1 MTEPRRALYAHLAAD
16 NEVKAIV
23 GDRIYQGRVPAGAT
37 KPLIVIQPPISRV
50 PQRDLGGVAYKRT
63 RIQVTAMADTQKQ
76 AEATAKAVIDAVEG
90 FTGTMAGALDVI
102 LATVDNDRQVD
113 QEGVDEIHHHVDV
126 MILYKPSDDE
136 ESANGG
142 DVDG

>member
-37 KPLIVIQPPISRV
+37 KPLILIQPPISRV
-50 PQRDLGGVAYKRT
+50 TQRDLGGVAYKRT

-90 FTGTMAGALDVI
+90 FSGMMAGQLQVL
-102 LATVDNDRQVD
+102 LASVDNDRQTD
-113 QEGVDEIHHHVDV
+113 QDGVNEIHHHVD
-126 MILYKPSDDE
+126 ITITYKE
-136 ESANGG
+136 
-142 DVDG
+142 V

>member
-1 MTEPRRALYAHLAAD
+1 MTEPRRALYAHLLAD
-16 NEVKAIV
+16 SGVQTAV

-37 KPLIVIQPPISRV
+37 KPLILIQPPISRV

-90 FTGTMAGALDVI
+90 FAGTMGGGLDVI
-102 LATVDNDRQVD
+102 LASVDNDRQIAQD
-113 QEGVDEIHHHVDV
+113 GIDEIQHHVDV
-126 MILYKPSDDE
+126 LIKYK
-136 ESANGG
+136 G
-142 DVDG
+142 

>member
-1 MTEPRRALYAHLAAD
+1 MTEPRRALYAHLLAD
-16 NEVKAIV
+16 LGVKAAV

-63 RIQVTAMADTQKQ
+63 RIQVTAMTDTQKQ

-90 FTGTMAGALDVI
+90 FTGMMGGGLDVI
-102 LATVDNDRQVD
+102 LASVDNDRQIAQD
-113 QEGVDEIHHHVDV
+113 GIDEIYHHVDV
-126 MILYKPSDDE
+126 MIVYK
-136 ESANGG
+136 G
-142 DVDG
+142 

>member
-37 KPLIVIQPPISRV
+37 KPLILIQPPISRV

-90 FTGTMAGALDVI
+90 FSGMMAGQLQVL
-102 LATVDNDRQVD
+102 LASVDNDRQIAYD
-113 QEGVDEIHHHVDV
+113 DIDEIHHHVDM
-126 MILYKPSDDE
+126 MITYKE
-136 ESANGG
+136 
-142 DVDG
+142 

>member
-1 MTEPRRALYAHLAAD
+1 MTEPRRALYAHLLAD
-16 NEVKAIV
+16 PGVKAVV

-63 RIQVTAMADTQKQ
+63 RIQVTAMTDTQKQ

-90 FTGTMAGALDVI
+90 FTGMMGGGLDVI
-102 LATVDNDRQVD
+102 LASVDNDRQIAQD
-113 QEGVDEIHHHVDV
+113 GIDEIYHHVDV
-126 MILYKPSDDE
+126 MIVYK
-136 ESANGG
+136 G
-142 DVDG
+142 

>member
-16 NEVKAIV
+16 NGVKAIA
-23 GDRIYQGRVPAGAT
+23 GDRIYQGRVPAGKE
-37 KPLIVIQPPISRV
+37 KPLILIQPPISRV

-90 FTGTMAGALDVI
+90 FTGMMGGGLDVI
-102 LATVDNDRQVD
+102 LASVDNDRQIAQD
-113 QEGVDEIHHHVDV
+113 GIDEIYHHVDV
-126 MILYKPSDDE
+126 MIVYK
-136 ESANGG
+136 G
-142 DVDG
+142 

>member
-37 KPLIVIQPPISRV
+37 KPLILIQPPISRV

-90 FTGTMAGALDVI
+90 FSGMMAGQLQVL
-102 LATVDNDRQVD
+102 LASVDNDRQTD
-113 QEGVDEIHHHVDV
+113 QDGVNEIHHHVD
-126 MILYKPSDDE
+126 ITITYKE
-136 ESANGG
+136 
-142 DVDG
+142 V

>member
-1 MTEPRRALYAHLAAD
+1 MTEPRRALYAHLLAD
-16 NEVKAIV
+16 SGVQTAV

-37 KPLIVIQPPISRV
+37 KPLIMLQPPLSRV

-90 FTGTMAGALDVI
+90 VTGTMGGGLDVI
-102 LATVDNDRQVD
+102 LASVDNDRQIAQD
-113 QEGVDEIHHHVDV
+113 GIDEIYHHVDV
-126 MILYKPSDDE
+126 MIVYK
-136 ESANGG
+136 G
-142 DVDG
+142 

>member
-37 KPLIVIQPPISRV
+37 KPLILIQPPISRI

-63 RIQVTAMADTQKQ
+63 RIQVTAMAETQKD
-76 AEATAKAVIDAVEG
+76 AEKAADAVIAAVEG
-90 FTGTMAGALDVI
+90 FTGTMGGGLDVI
-102 LATVDNDRQVD
+102 LASVDNDRQIAQD
-113 QEGVDEIHHHVDV
+113 GIDEIYHHVDV
-126 MILYKPSDDE
+126 MIVYK
-136 ESANGG
+136 G
-142 DVDG
+142 

>member
-1 MTEPRRALYAHLAAD
+1 MTEPRRALYAHLWQLQWGQ
-16 NEVKAIV
+16 AIV

-90 FTGTMAGALDVI
+90 FTGMMGGGLDVI
-102 LATVDNDRQVD
+102 LASVDNDRQIAQD
-113 QEGVDEIHHHVDV
+113 GIDEIYHHVDV
-126 MILYKPSDDE
+126 MIVYK
-136 ESANGG
+136 G
-142 DVDG
+142 

>member
-37 KPLIVIQPPISRV
+37 KPLILIQPPISRV

-63 RIQVTAMADTQKQ
+63 RIQVTAMADAQKQ

-90 FTGTMAGALDVI
+90 FSGMMAGQLQVL
-102 LATVDNDRQVD
+102 LASVDNDRQIAYGD
-113 QEGVDEIHHHVDV
+113 IDEIHHHVDM
-126 MILYKPSDDE
+126 MITYKE
-136 ESANGG
+136 
-142 DVDG
+142 

>member
-37 KPLIVIQPPISRV
+37 KPLILIQPPISRV

-90 FTGTMAGALDVI
+90 FSGMMAGQLQVL
-102 LATVDNDRQVD
+102 LASVDNDRQID
-113 QEGVDEIHHHVDV
+113 QDGVNEIHHHVD
-126 MILYKPSDDE
+126 ITITYKE
-136 ESANGG
+136 
-142 DVDG
+142 V

>member
-37 KPLIVIQPPISRV
+37 KPLILIQPPISRI

-90 FTGTMAGALDVI
+90 FSGMMAGQLQVL
-102 LATVDNDRQVD
+102 LASVDNDRQIAYD
-113 QEGVDEIHHHVDV
+113 DIDEIHHHVDM
-126 MILYKPSDDE
+126 MITYKE
-136 ESANGG
+136 
-142 DVDG
+142 

>member
-37 KPLIVIQPPISRV
+37 KPLILIQPPISRI

-90 FTGTMAGALDVI
+90 FSGMMAGQLQVL
-102 LATVDNDRQVD
+102 LASVDNDRQIAYD
-113 QEGVDEIHHHVDV
+113 DINEIHHHVDM
-126 MILYKPSDDE
+126 MITYKE
-136 ESANGG
+136 
-142 DVDG
+142 

>member
-1 MTEPRRALYAHLAAD
+1 MTEPRRALYAHLLAD
-16 NEVKAIV
+16 SGVQTAV

-63 RIQVTAMADTQKQ
+63 RIQVTAMTDTQKQ

-90 FTGTMAGALDVI
+90 FTGMMGGGLDVI
-102 LATVDNDRQVD
+102 LASVDNDRQIAQD
-113 QEGVDEIHHHVDV
+113 GIDEIYHHVDV
-126 MILYKPSDDE
+126 MIVYK
-136 ESANGG
+136 G
-142 DVDG
+142 

>member
-37 KPLIVIQPPISRV
+37 KPLILIQPPISRI

-90 FTGTMAGALDVI
+90 FSGMMAEQLQVL
-102 LATVDNDRQVD
+102 LASVDNDRQIAQD
-113 QEGVDEIHHHVDV
+113 GIDEIYHHVDV
-126 MILYKPSDDE
+126 MIVYK
-136 ESANGG
+136 G
-142 DVDG
+142 

>member
-1 MTEPRRALYAHLAAD
+1 MTEPRRALYAHLLAD
-16 NEVKAIV
+16 SGVQTAV

-37 KPLIVIQPPISRV
+37 RPLILIQPPISRV

-90 FTGTMAGALDVI
+90 FAGTMGGGLDVI
-102 LATVDNDRQVD
+102 LASVDNDRQIAQD
-113 QEGVDEIHHHVDV
+113 GIDEIQHHVDV
-126 MILYKPSDDE
+126 LIKYK
-136 ESANGG
+136 G
-142 DVDG
+142 

>member
-16 NEVKAIV
+16 NGVKAIA

-37 KPLIVIQPPISRV
+37 KPLILIQPPISRV
-50 PQRDLGGVAYKRT
+50 PQRDLGGVAYNRT

-90 FTGTMAGALDVI
+90 FTGMMGGGLDVI
-102 LATVDNDRQVD
+102 LASVDNDRQIAQD
-113 QEGVDEIHHHVDV
+113 GIDEIYHHVDV
-126 MILYKPSDDE
+126 MMAYK
-136 ESANGG
+136 G
-142 DVDG
+142 

>member
-37 KPLIVIQPPISRV
+37 KPLILIQPPISRV

-90 FTGTMAGALDVI
+90 FTGMMGGGLDVI
-102 LATVDNDRQVD
+102 LASVDNDRQIAQD
-113 QEGVDEIHHHVDV
+113 GIDEIYHHVDV
-126 MILYKPSDDE
+126 MIVYK
-136 ESANGG
+136 G
-142 DVDG
+142 

>member
-1 MTEPRRALYAHLAAD
+1 MTEPRRALYAHLLAD
-16 NEVKAIV
+16 PGVKAAV

-63 RIQVTAMADTQKQ
+63 RIQVTAMTDTQKQ

-90 FTGTMAGALDVI
+90 FTGMMGGGLDVI
-102 LATVDNDRQVD
+102 LASVDNDRQIAQD
-113 QEGVDEIHHHVDV
+113 GIDEIYHHVDV
-126 MILYKPSDDE
+126 MIVYK
-136 ESANGG
+136 G
-142 DVDG
+142 

>member
-37 KPLIVIQPPISRV
+37 KPLILIQPPISRV

-76 AEATAKAVIDAVEG
+76 AEATATAVIDAVEG
-90 FTGTMAGALDVI
+90 FTGTMGGGLDVI
-102 LATVDNDRQVD
+102 LASVDNDRQIAQD
-113 QEGVDEIHHHVDV
+113 GIDEIYHHVDV
-126 MILYKPSDDE
+126 MMAYR
-136 ESANGG
+136 G
-142 DVDG
+142 

>member
-1 MTEPRRALYAHLAAD
+1 MTEPRRALYAHLLAD
-16 NEVKAIV
+16 SGVQTAV

-37 KPLIVIQPPISRV
+37 KPLILIQPPISRV

-90 FTGTMAGALDVI
+90 FTGTMGNGLDVI
-102 LATVDNDRQVD
+102 LTTVDNDRQVAQD
-113 QEGVDEIHHHVDV
+113 GIDEIYHHVDV
-126 MILYKPSDDE
+126 MIVYK
-136 ESANGG
+136 G
-142 DVDG
+142 